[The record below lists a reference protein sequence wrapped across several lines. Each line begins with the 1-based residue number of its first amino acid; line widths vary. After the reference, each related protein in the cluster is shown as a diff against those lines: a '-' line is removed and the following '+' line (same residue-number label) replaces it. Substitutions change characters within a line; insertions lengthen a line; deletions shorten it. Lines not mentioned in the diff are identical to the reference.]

1 MKFRK
6 LVIITAVLTLIIGI
20 SGTLIYKKTR
30 PTEIIIAGMVGE
42 ISEQELILNSDI
54 IVEGTVKEIKESK
67 WSNPGMKAE
76 GKRNVLQTDIVV
88 TVSELLSGEYNNK
101 DVVVRID
108 KGYDKKENVKY
119 TSDGYPDFEL
129 GEHVLLFLSRD
140 DGDLVTDEDYFVLTG
155 MYQGKWNVEDN
166 GVVANKREY
175 VKHLT
180 PKKNKEILKTQIKT
194 EKANNPD
201 WQEKREA
208 EKEIIR
214 KRNIELFGE

>member
-1 MKFRK
+1 MKIKRII
-6 LVIITAVLTLIIGI
+6 IITSILAILIGI
-20 SGTLIYKKTR
+20 SGALIYKKTR
-30 PTEIIIAGMVGE
+30 PTEIIITGMVGE
-42 ISEQELILNSDI
+42 ISEQQLILNSDI
-54 IVEGTVKEIKESK
+54 IVDGKVKEIKESK
-67 WSNPGMKAE
+67 WSNPGMKIE

-88 TVSELLSGEYNNK
+88 TISELLSGKYNNR

-108 KGYDKKENVKY
+108 KGYDKKERVKY
-119 TSDGYPDFEL
+119 ISDGYPDFEV

-155 MYQGKWNVEDN
+155 MFQGKWNVEDN
-166 GVVANKREY
+166 GVIANKREY

-180 PKKNKEILKTQIKT
+180 PKRNKDVLKTQIKT
-194 EKANNPD
+194 EKDNNPD
-201 WQEKREA
+201 WKEKREA